1 MSERRACG
9 LVGVGR
15 SSCRYRQKPDGD
27 GKLRERLMELAYE
40 RPRFGYRRLGV
51 LLAREDTHINHKRL
65 FRVYRAAGLSVKRNR
80 RKKLVRIGVS
90 QPVLS
95 APNEEWS
102 LDFLCD
108 ALATGRTV
116 RVLSIVDNFTRECL
130 ALEADTSFASQ
141 RVTRVLDDVISR
153 RGSPKALRMD
163 NGPELTSR
171 HFLAWCMDR
180 KIAMHHIQ
188 PGKPMQNSHIE
199 SFNGR
204 LRDECLN
211 ANWFRN
217 LFEARHKIAFWRDDY
232 NSARPHSSLAYRTP
246 SELAAQWQRPSSS
259 PIPIPQPEPSVKAT
273 LAARSRATLTDEPAC
288 RKQPNMRTK
297 GSHHAVLT

>member
-15 SSCRYRQKPDGD
+15 SSCRYRQKPDRD
-27 GKLRERLMELAYE
+27 GRLRERLVELAYE

-51 LLAREDTHINHKRL
+51 LLAREDMHINHKRL

-80 RKKLVRIGVS
+80 RKKLIRIGVS
-90 QPVLS
+90 QPALS

-116 RVLSIVDNFTRECL
+116 RILSIVDNFTRECL

-153 RGSPKALRMD
+153 RGNPKALRMD

-171 HFLAWCMDR
+171 HFLAWCMER

-188 PGKPMQNSHIE
+188 PGKPMQNGHIE

-204 LRDECLN
+204 LRDECLMQTGFAICSKLVIRSLSGVTITTVRAHTAVWPTGHRASSRTSGN
-211 ANWFRN
+211 ALRPRLFR
-217 LFEARHKIAFWRDDY
+217 
-232 NSARPHSSLAYRTP
+232 YR
-246 SELAAQWQRPSSS
+246 SRNRPSRL
-259 PIPIPQPEPSVKAT
+259 PWRRAH
-273 LAARSRATLTDEPAC
+273 ARL
-288 RKQPNMRTK
+288 
-297 GSHHAVLT
+297 